1 MCTTIRISTDGVG
14 ALCHGLIMG
23 GIDGPFLGTEALAD
37 GLVTRRG
44 LKSGFRPVYRN
55 AYMPKNQLLTP
66 VSRAKAAWLWAGR
79 RATLGGLSAAA
90 MHGSKWIDAKEPADL
105 FRLGDA
111 VEGINIHRDKLAA
124 GETCVVDG
132 MPTTTPARTAFD
144 LGRRDSLER
153 AVIRLDAL
161 ANSTNLERHDVELLL
176 DRHAGAR
183 GIVQLRRAVELMDG
197 GAESP
202 QETRTRL
209 LLMAAGFPRPQTQI
223 VVCDEFGYFIGR
235 VDMGWA
241 EWKVGVEYDGPQH
254 WATPADHARTI
265 ERIADLEAHGWIIIR
280 ITRDILRYR
289 SGVFLARVRDAMLT
303 AGWPHC
309 DQIRIDTQI
318 WLDRVA

>member
-1 MCTTIRISTDGVG
+1 
-14 ALCHGLIMG
+14 MG

-44 LKSGFRPVYRN
+44 LTSGFRPVYRN
-55 AYMPKNQLLTP
+55 VYISKNQLLTP
-66 VSRAKAAWLWAGR
+66 IARAKAAWLWAGR
-79 RATLGGLSAAA
+79 EATLGGLSAAA

-111 VEGINIHRDKLAA
+111 VGGINIHRDKLAA

-144 LGRRDSLER
+144 LGRWDSFER
-153 AVIRLDAL
+153 AVRRLDAL
-161 ANSTNLERHDVELLL
+161 ANSTNLERCEVDMLL
-176 DRHAGAR
+176 DRHTGAR
-183 GIVQLRRAVELMDG
+183 GIVQLRRAIELMDG

-223 VVCDEFGYFIGR
+223 VVCDQFGYFIGR
-235 VDMGWA
+235 VDMGWTK
-241 EWKVGVEYDGPQH
+241 WKVGVEYDGPQH

-265 ERIADLEAHGWIIIR
+265 ERIADLEAQGWIIIR

-289 SGVFLARVRDAMLT
+289 PEVFLARVRDAMRA
-303 AGWPHC
+303 AGWPHH
-309 DQIRIDTQI
+309 DEIR
-318 WLDRVA
+318 LDARIPLKSAA